1 MKNLHKTLIL
11 IPLFIICGF
20 LIYATSYKNITK
32 KNHVEYP
39 TDMDFCGEKVPTNQS
54 DVKERLDREML
65 VNINSKIF
73 ENENVEGSNLKN
85 LFEASMRFK

>member
-20 LIYATSYKNITK
+20 LIYATSYQNVPK

-39 TDMDFCGEKVPTNQS
+39 SDMDFCGEKVPTDQA

-65 VNINSKIF
+65 VNINLNASTAILIKRANKVF
-73 ENENVEGSNLKN
+73 KQDEE
-85 LFEASMRFK
+85 LFR

>member
-20 LIYATSYKNITK
+20 LIYATSYKNVPK

-39 TDMDFCGEKVPTNQS
+39 TDMNFCGEKVPTGQA

-65 VNINSKIF
+65 VNINLNASTAILIKRANKVF
-73 ENENVEGSNLKN
+73 KQNEELS
-85 LFEASMRFK
+85 R